1 MEFFDF
7 RFKESTHLRKHL
19 YTHTGERPH
28 FCSLCAKGFQTSS
41 DLKRHKKTR
50 IHQEKVE
57 QAAGNTV
64 AAVTAAANAANAAA
78 AAAVADVS
86 MEFGDWADNSS
97 DDKDINVN
105 PGAFP
110 ATNPRNTSLPFP
122 GGVTLPTEPCPPE
135 ETGIRVS
142 SVSNTF
148 TTTSVNFI
156 NQNTAPYTNNHSA
169 TVAAVT
175 CNPSL
180 GPGPDQKPVP
190 GLWPG
195 DDGVISSLMGMS
207 PVMSS
212 STLDLSPLDIKWGI
226 LDQEP
231 DTIKREPEKSHSLSL
246 QNELQ

>member
-1 MEFFDF
+1 MIFF

-86 MEFGDWADNSS
+86 LEFGDWADNSS
-97 DDKDINVN
+97 EDKDINGN
-105 PGAFP
+105 PGTFA

-169 TVAAVT
+169 ALT

-180 GPGPDQKPVP
+180 SDQKPVP

-195 DDGVISSLMGMS
+195 DHDGVISSLMGMS

-231 DTIKREPEKSHSLSL
+231 DTIKREPEKSNNLSL
-246 QNELQ
+246 QNDLQ

>member
-1 MEFFDF
+1 M
-7 RFKESTHLRKHL
+7 
-19 YTHTGERPH
+19 
-28 FCSLCAKGFQTSS
+28 
-41 DLKRHKKTR
+41 
-50 IHQEKVE
+50 E

-86 MEFGDWADNSS
+86 LDFSDWADNST
-97 DDKDINVN
+97 DDKDINGN
-105 PGAFP
+105 PGAFS
-110 ATNPRNTSLPFP
+110 ATNPRNTNLPFP
-122 GGVTLPTEPCPPE
+122 GGVSLPTEPCPPE
-135 ETGIRVS
+135 ETGIRVT

-180 GPGPDQKPVP
+180 GPSHDQKPVA

-195 DDGVISSLMGMS
+195 DDGSISSLMMS
-207 PVMSS
+207 PGMSS

-231 DTIKREPEKSHSLSL
+231 DTIKREPEKSHNSLNSHSISL
-246 QNELQ
+246 QGDIQ